1 MMGVGASVKDPLPT
15 DKTVGEQPK
24 TPERVTEKQQSL
36 EPRGGTQGGE
46 GDKIVS
52 TNPGENQTK
61 GRTGTPKKSERNMF
75 AGPRQSPKKNPWTR
89 NAPGEG
95 GKEGPKE
102 GGAGGSVASAGPEV
116 TGAEGK
122 GIEIP
127 KGEVGQCVCYLWLIC
142 GCILAGPLCTVC
154 TYISTHTHDPGFD
167 YSYVPETTLWLVITL
182 HLSEMYCR
190 NGCTKVHTF

>member
-1 MMGVGASVKDPLPT
+1 MMGVGAGVKDPLPT
-15 DKTVGEQPK
+15 DKTAGEQPK

-36 EPRGGTQGGE
+36 EPRGGTQGREE
-46 GDKIVS
+46 GDKTVS
-52 TNPGENQTK
+52 TKPGENQTK

-89 NAPGEG
+89 NAPGER

-102 GGAGGSVASAGPEV
+102 GGAGGGVASAGAEV

-142 GCILAGPLCTVC
+142 GCILAGPLCMYVYIVC
-154 TYISTHTHDPGFD
+154 TYIYISTHTRDPGFD
-167 YSYVPETTLWLVITL
+167 QV
-182 HLSEMYCR
+182 
-190 NGCTKVHTF
+190 K